1 MIHVTKHCE
10 EGLSTVDVCLQ
21 KSPFAPIKIYA
32 RDNKSGTFDT
42 FKTLVLGAKALA
54 PGAARFE
61 DSNTLSEAVAGDR
74 NGIGFIGL
82 PYVHGAKAL
91 AVSEE
96 GARALQAT
104 RLTVATEDY
113 PLSRRLC
120 LYTPANPTNRFTRKS
135 SSSHFPNK
143 DKMLLEIPGLLL
155 KLWCPN
161 YRRWPRKLRATTNK
175 RLKAR
180 KGSR

>member
-54 PGAARFE
+54 PGATRFE

-113 PLSRRLC
+113 PLSRRLY
-120 LYTPANPTNRFTRKS
+120 LYTPANPTNRFTRKFIEFALSKQGQDVVGNSGFVAQIVTPQQHSGQGS
-135 SSSHFPNK
+135 S
-143 DKMLLEIPGLLL
+143 
-155 KLWCPN
+155 
-161 YRRWPRKLRATTNK
+161 A
-175 RLKAR
+175 RLQT
-180 KGSR
+180 SD